1 MVLCKDANF
10 LLPALNLQWIA
21 VIQYLMQSFLLC
33 LGFLIA
39 EAVMTGNR
47 VNYLSVIRQ
56 GFKPATQVV
65 LFLLFVVLFLVAL
78 AHAYFLVTPHLS
90 MNRKEIVNF
99 FISLI
104 LFFSVPISFFCTR
117 YFFLPPL
124 MMLEKCSFLR
134 IFLYSQQLVR
144 GNFFRVLRLFA
155 VAALFC
161 LFSMQG
167 TLHEQLLA
175 HSRLNVPFDFVLFL
189 FVLPVLYS
197 MTLILLEE
205 LKLREKK

>member
-1 MVLCKDANF
+1 
-10 LLPALNLQWIA
+10 
-21 VIQYLMQSFLLC
+21 
-33 LGFLIA
+33 
-39 EAVMTGNR
+39 MTGNR

-99 FISLI
+99 FYLI
-104 LFFSVPISFFCTR
+104 DFILLGPNFLSFNATL
-117 YFFLPPL
+117 FFLPPL